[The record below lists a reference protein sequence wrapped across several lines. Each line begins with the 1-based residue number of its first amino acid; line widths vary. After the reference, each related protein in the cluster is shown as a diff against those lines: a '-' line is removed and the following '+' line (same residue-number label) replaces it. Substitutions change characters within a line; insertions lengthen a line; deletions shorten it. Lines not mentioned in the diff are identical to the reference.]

1 MHKALS
7 ILAVALA
14 GHFVSGQAMAS
25 DKPLSVET
33 NPHFVK
39 TEMFGR
45 VLVGTDD
52 LALYTFKKDQKL
64 GGYPPKC
71 TTRKDDLPVGSCLRR
86 WPAATI
92 SYEKFG
98 QLRKSNPDLPYG
110 VVFNVE
116 VDSLQLTY
124 EGLPLYY
131 WFGDNVKEG
140 TNFSGLGVNEAWDI
154 KSLDKV
160 VTYDGKV
167 ENK

>member
-1 MHKALS
+1 MHKVLS

-14 GHFVSGQAMAS
+14 GQIVPGQAIAS
-25 DKPLSVET
+25 DKPLSVEA

-39 TEMFGR
+39 TNMFGR

-52 LALYTFKKDQKL
+52 LALYTFKKDLKL

-71 TTRKDDLPVGSCLRR
+71 TTHKDGLPLGSCLKR

-92 SYEKFG
+92 SYEKFN
-98 QLRKSNPDLPYG
+98 QLRKNSPDLPYG

-116 VDSLQLTY
+116 AGSLQLTY
-124 EGLPLYY
+124 DNLPLYY
-131 WFGDNVKEG
+131 WFGDSTKEG